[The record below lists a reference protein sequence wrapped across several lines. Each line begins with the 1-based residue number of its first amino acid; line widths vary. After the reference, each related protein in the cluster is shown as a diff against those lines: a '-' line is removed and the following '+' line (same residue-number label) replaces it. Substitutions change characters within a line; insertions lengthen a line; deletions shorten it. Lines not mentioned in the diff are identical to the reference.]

1 MDTLSK
7 EHTLNSLGSSIV
19 DTQQTN
25 VTNLLS
31 NNLNFN
37 SSFEKSKRT
46 YSNEKSKDQN
56 NTLQKGRL
64 VKNNNSNTINSNL
77 NSLSNN
83 TIKRNNNI
91 KNIKEKEKETITN
104 NYQKNKMK
112 KKSKHLNNKF
122 FQNIDKKINQN
133 QKHIKIND
141 EPKSELNNYNIQK
154 KISKSKEKLTLNKN
168 NNLIMDTLSKEHTLN
183 SLGSSIVDTQQTNV
197 TNLLSN
203 NLNFNSS
210 FEK

>member
-25 VTNLLS
+25 ITNLLS

-46 YSNEKSKDQN
+46 YSNEKSKEQN

-64 VKNNNSNTINSNL
+64 VKTNNSNTINSNL

-83 TIKRNNNI
+83 NTIKKNNNI
-91 KNIKEKEKETITN
+91 NIINMDESNNSLQKENMKSNE
-104 NYQKNKMK
+104 QK
-112 KKSKHLNNKF
+112 
-122 FQNIDKKINQN
+122 
-133 QKHIKIND
+133 
-141 EPKSELNNYNIQK
+141 
-154 KISKSKEKLTLNKN
+154 TLNKN
-168 NNLIMDTLSKEHTLN
+168 NSKNNIKKKNMDLILIYVN
-183 SLGSSIVDTQQTNV
+183 
-197 TNLLSN
+197 
-203 NLNFNSS
+203 
-210 FEK
+210 